1 MRNSPFRLL
10 FMLAKRNKYLG
21 SGQAVS
27 FAKDQGCIL
36 SDGYFLNAPVYSG
49 RAEEGL
55 LRRPALA
62 LF

>member
-1 MRNSPFRLL
+1 MLYCFAKLVYCIQCDLNSE
-10 FMLAKRNKYLG
+10 
-21 SGQAVS
+21 QAVA
-27 FAKDQGCIL
+27 FAKDFRGCIL

-55 LRRPALA
+55 LHRPALA